1 MRSPAWHAELHLG
14 FTRRDG
20 RTLLSERRHIGPL
33 RVQKA
38 LYPEDEAVCH
48 AIVVHPPAGIAGGD
62 SLQVSVAGGT
72 AAHALLTSPGAAK
85 WYRSGGTAAAQEIR
99 LDVGPHGRLEWL
111 PQESIVFDGAEARM
125 ATRVHLDAT
134 ARACGWEILVLGR
147 TAADERFASGEL
159 RQHTEVFRDG
169 RLLWR
174 ERAVIPGGS
183 PLLDSLVG
191 LQGRPVLG
199 TFWLATPDGQG
210 EDAFNA
216 DLLPSIRAAAPGAAI
231 TRLPGVLLARC
242 LGDSAIGVR
251 ETLTRVW
258 HALREPVFGQPAMT
272 PRIWQ
277 T

>member
-1 MRSPAWHAELHLG
+1 MRAPFWHAALSLG
-14 FTRRDG
+14 FVRHG
-20 RTLLSERRHIGPL
+20 PRTVLANNHHIGPL

-62 SLQVSVAGGT
+62 QLQVTVRGGN

-147 TAADERFASGEL
+147 TAAAERFSSGEL

-183 PLLDSLVG
+183 PLLDSVVG
-191 LQGRPVLG
+191 LHGRPVLG
-199 TFWLATPDGQG
+199 TFWLATPERD
-210 EDAFNA
+210 DACDA
-216 DLLPSIRAAAPGAAI
+216 DLLSSIRAAAPGAAV

>member
-1 MRSPAWHAELHLG
+1 MRAPFWHAELALR
-14 FTRRDG
+14 FARRG
-20 RTLLSERRHIGPL
+20 ARTAIASNRHVGPL

-62 SLQVSVAGGT
+62 QLQVSVQGGT

-183 PLLDSLVG
+183 PLLHSPAG

-199 TFWLATPDGQG
+199 TFWLATPEG
-210 EDAFNA
+210 EGGWDA
-216 DLLPSIRAAAPGAAI
+216 DLLPAIRAAAPAAAI

-272 PRIWQ
+272 PRIW
-277 T
+277 TT